1 MPNYVIVTD
10 SSCDLNQEI
19 AEQLELKILPLSFHL
34 DGEEHKNELNWPEI
48 TPEKFYKKLR
58 EGSTCTTSAVNM
70 ESFKNL
76 METYL
81 KEGLD
86 ILCPCFSS
94 GLSGTYQAAKMAG
107 EELAALYPERK
118 IYVIDTL
125 CASLG
130 QGLLIWY
137 AANQRLNGKSIDEV
151 RDWLEEN
158 KLHLC
163 HWFTVDDLNFLKRGG
178 RVTSAAALFGTVLS
192 IKPVMHV
199 DNNGHLIPISKVR
212 GRKASLD
219 ALVDHMAQTAT
230 DPKNQ
235 TVFIS
240 HGDSKEDAEY
250 VSNQIKKRL
259 GTKTVFIN
267 FIGPV
272 IGAHSG
278 PGTIAL
284 FFLGTER

>member
-151 RDWLEEN
+151 RDWLEKN

-199 DNNGHLIPISKVR
+199 DNNGCLIPISKVR

>member
-1 MPNYVIVTD
+1 VPNYVIVTD

-19 AEQLELKILPLSFHL
+19 AEQLELKILPLSFHI
-34 DGEEHKNELNWPEI
+34 DGKEHKNELDWPEI

-58 EGSTCTTSAVNM
+58 EGSSCTTSAVNM

-81 KEGLD
+81 KKGQD
-86 ILCPCFSS
+86 VLCPCFSS

-107 EELAALYPERK
+107 EELTALYPDRK

-151 RDWLEEN
+151 RDWIEEN

-178 RVTSAAALFGTVLS
+178 RVNSAAALFGTVLG

-199 DNNGHLIPISKVR
+199 DNNGRLIPISKVR

-219 ALVDHMAQTAT
+219 ALVDHMAQTAI

-240 HGDSKEDAEY
+240 QGDSKEDAEY
-250 VSNQIKKRL
+250 VANQIKERL